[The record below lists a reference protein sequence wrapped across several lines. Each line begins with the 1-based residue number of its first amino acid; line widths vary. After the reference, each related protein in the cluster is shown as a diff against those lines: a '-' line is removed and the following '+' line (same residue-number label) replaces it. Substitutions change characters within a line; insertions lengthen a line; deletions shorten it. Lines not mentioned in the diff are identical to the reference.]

1 MLSAK
6 FFCIHGGSNCLNLFS
21 RSCQFFDQKSNR
33 TSTDKAI
40 GSVHYISPEQ
50 AKGDITDNRA
60 DLYSVGVML
69 YEMLTGRL
77 PFEAESAVA
86 VAIKHIEEVP
96 RLPRSWNPDIPA
108 GLESIVMRAMQKDAA
123 DRYTSAA
130 EMLRDIDSFKKD
142 PSISFEYKYR
152 TPSESTHEAMI
163 EREVSGVQQASQEES
178 RSAARQARAGG
189 IAAVFSNGKKDRK
202 SERNGS
208 SRSRNSS
215 QHRSRVARNNEEL
228 AEEAGRSTAA

>member
-1 MLSAK
+1 MSPTT
-6 FFCIHGGSNCLNLFS
+6 G
-21 RSCQFFDQKSNR
+21 R
-33 TSTDKAI
+33 
-40 GSVHYISPEQ
+40 ISIRP
-50 AKGDITDNRA
+50 
-60 DLYSVGVML
+60 GVML

-96 RLPRSWNPDIPA
+96 KPPREWNPDIPA

-123 DRYTSAA
+123 DRYASAA

-152 TPSESTHEAMI
+152 TPSESAHEARI
-163 EREVSGVQQASQEES
+163 EKEVSGVQQASHEEGRHS
-178 RSAARQARAGG
+178 ARQAKAGG
-189 IAAVFSNGKKDRK
+189 IAAVFSNRKKDKK

-215 QHRSRVARNNEEL
+215 SQRRRVARENEEL
-228 AEEAGRSTAA
+228 TEEARKNTTSKRGERRGLLAPHWWV

>member
-1 MLSAK
+1 M
-6 FFCIHGGSNCLNLFS
+6 H
-21 RSCQFFDQKSNR
+21 
-33 TSTDKAI
+33 TMTDKAI

-50 AKGDITDNRA
+50 AKGDVTDNRA

-96 RLPRSWNPDIPA
+96 KPPREWNPDIPA

-123 DRYTSAA
+123 DRYASAA

-152 TPSESTHEAMI
+152 TPSESAHEARI
-163 EREVSGVQQASQEES
+163 EKEVSGVQQASHEEGRHS
-178 RSAARQARAGG
+178 ARQAKAGG
-189 IAAVFSNGKKDRK
+189 SQPCFPTGKRIKNRSGTDLPVPGTVLPSAAEWHGKM
-202 SERNGS
+202 RN
-208 SRSRNSS
+208 
-215 QHRSRVARNNEEL
+215 
-228 AEEAGRSTAA
+228 